1 MTGFNPLLGHKYD
14 KLEEFNFNNRS
25 ISKTTFWGTA
35 LCSVAIVG
43 SILPWTDNGILG
55 WNGENTHIRILV
67 LFLGIMFLRVSWS
80 VGQYRP
86 DIFSEIEIDPES
98 KDSQLN
104 LTITSKN
111 ENGDIAT
118 KDRLTLDNSHYEFY
132 YIGKLIFLECK
143 VDKLPLPK
151 EVIDHYLD
159 LSSKRNEE
167 VLTICFEINSKEQTS
182 PKEFTSLLN
191 KITTSTPF

>member
-1 MTGFNPLLGHKYD
+1 MTVFNPLRGYKND
-14 KLEEFNFNNRS
+14 RLEEFNFNNRN
-25 ISKTTFWGTA
+25 IAKTTFWATV

-80 VGQYRP
+80 VGQRHP
-86 DIFSEIEIDPES
+86 DFFSVIQIDPDS
-98 KDSQLN
+98 KDSKLN
-104 LTITSKN
+104 LTITSKK

-132 YIGKLIFLECK
+132 YVGNLIFLECK
-143 VDKLPLPK
+143 MDRLPLPK
-151 EVIDHYLD
+151 GVIDHYLD